1 MFQAFTFDEKVKYY
15 QTLHETEE
23 IKKPSVMSLI
33 NKFEQNPQTD
43 DHAIVDDVDVKRLKV
58 ILGHEPGNNDIA
70 DMQDN
75 KTDDDQ
81 PDLETDESSG
91 DKLKI
96 KHDHSM
102 EGITEATDIT
112 TPVEMGQESAPSR
125 RDDFDTSYQ
134 ISDLPHEYSKHDK
147 QLTSPA
153 TLHRETL
160 FEITDLEDVSD
171 IEENKEDMNDLQL
184 TSRSDR
190 TLVPDSPDV
199 VDKNMRKREA
209 TIERKFDR
217 ISMDLSDAEVNVSK
231 EVTSNI
237 SKEEEDQASQS
248 FDKIIF
254 ETFAEDRSEDWLTQG
269 SEATPDKEVEQDI
282 FGAPDNEYKAKG
294 L

>member
-33 NKFEQNPQTD
+33 NKFEQIPQTD